1 MCWTASWVFIHS
13 LHLRLTPH
21 SRRYEKAGQPSVL
34 GPLAMNTPMFFLCRE
49 VEVTLLSME
58 PKCLGFSSK
67 RS

>member
-1 MCWTASWVFIHS
+1 M
-13 LHLRLTPH
+13 
-21 SRRYEKAGQPSVL
+21 L